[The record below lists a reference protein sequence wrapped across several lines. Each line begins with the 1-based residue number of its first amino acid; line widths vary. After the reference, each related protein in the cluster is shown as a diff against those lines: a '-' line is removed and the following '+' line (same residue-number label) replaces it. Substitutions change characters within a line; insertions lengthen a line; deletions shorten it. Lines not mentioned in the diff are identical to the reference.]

1 MFGSRKFEKKNM
13 RERKYKRKIEGNNK
27 RRKIKNAFQIN
38 KLLLYVFS
46 NSFHLFSFIYK
57 D

>member
-1 MFGSRKFEKKNM
+1 M